1 MMEENWQLWRGKE
14 KKKRYFM
21 FWNESIYGT
30 EHIHVYVIEGF
41 KILILKKE
49 EKKKLK

>member
-1 MMEENWQLWRGKE
+1 
-14 KKKRYFM
+14 M

-41 KILILKKE
+41 KILILKTE
-49 EKKKLK
+49 MKKKKT